1 MLKAVSLFTGCGGSD
16 LGLHRAGFDIL
27 LANDT
32 NKYASQVYEENLPLT
47 DYVCDDIKN
56 IKFFPSS
63 DLLVGCYPCQG
74 FSQGGVRN
82 PSRKINY
89 LYREF
94 DRALRQIK
102 PKAFIVENVSGMTR
116 ANYRHLL
123 NNQITRFRLAGY
135 RVVWEVVNA
144 ADHGLPQD
152 RNRLIIVGIRSDM
165 NCRYEFPL
173 PTHGADRA
181 TPHVTQKMFIGGMPE
196 PKLGE
201 IDTNDFH
208 WYYLSRN
215 RYRGWEE
222 TSKTIVAGMRNMP
235 LHPSSPPLVKHGH
248 NDWRFAHDGNP
259 RRLSIYEAAR
269 LQGFPVSFRLP
280 EDVSVAKKYE
290 VIGNA
295 VPPLLMELIVRHLPK
310 TIW

>member
-1 MLKAVSLFTGCGGSD
+1 MPS
-16 LGLHRAGFDIL
+16 
-27 LANDT
+27 
-32 NKYASQVYEENLPLT
+32 
-47 DYVCDDIKN
+47 
-56 IKFFPSS
+56 FPSS

-135 RVVWEVVNA
+135 RVVWDVVNA
-144 ADHGLPQD
+144 ADYGLPQD
-152 RNRLIIVGIRSDM
+152 RKRLIIVGIRSDM
-165 NCRYEFPL
+165 NCHYTFPL
-173 PTHGADRA
+173 PTHGTNLA
-181 TPHVTQKMFIGGMPE
+181 TPHATQRMFIGDMPE
-196 PKLGE
+196 PKFGE
-201 IDTNDFH
+201 VDTNDFH

-215 RYRGWEE
+215 RYRDWEE

-235 LHPSSPPLVKHGH
+235 LHPSSPPLVKHAH

-269 LQGFPVSFRLP
+269 LQGFSSSFRLP
-280 EDVSVAKKYE
+280 EGVSIAKKYE
-290 VIGNA
+290 VVGNA
-295 VPPLLMELIVRHLPK
+295 VPPLLMEVIAQHLPA